1 MFTRAPRS
9 LLRLYTLFHR
19 GLSQLVAEPSLP
31 PSGSIVYE
39 NSAHIH
45 QSRPLRL
52 NDLRDNA
59 GAKKKKVRVG
69 RGRGSGCGKTSGRG
83 QKGQKARNSVPLGF
97 EGGQTPLHKRFP
109 KRRHYDPF
117 ARNLEEV
124 PLGRIQRYID
134 IGRISRDAEVG
145 IRELVKSGCV
155 RKPKDG
161 YVLVG
166 GGGAF
171 VEGIKIQ
178 VTECDP
184 EAARQVIAN
193 GGSVELA
200 WYNRLGFLKL
210 LRPERWAK
218 KKLPLPRWARP
229 PPKFQHRYPDRRDD
243 GLPIRKLE
251 SMEDVD
257 QLSNVWKRIIHLRE
271 KKSLI

>member
-1 MFTRAPRS
+1 MLTRTSRFLPRF
-9 LLRLYTLFHR
+9 YTLAHR
-19 GLSQLVAEPSLP
+19 GLSQLVTDSSTPAP
-31 PSGSIVYE
+31 GSIVYKDA
-39 NSAHIH
+39 SQIHRAH
-45 QSRPLRL
+45 PFRL
-52 NDLRDNA
+52 NDLRDNI

-83 QKGQKARNSVPLGF
+83 QKGQKARNSVAVGF
-97 EGGQTPLHKRFP
+97 EGGQTPLQKRLP
-109 KRRHYDPF
+109 KRRYYDPF
-117 ARNLEEV
+117 ARALEQV

-134 IGRISRDAEVG
+134 IGRISRDKEVG

-171 VEGIKIQ
+171 AEGIKIQ

-184 EAARQVIAN
+184 DAARQVIAN

-218 KKLPLPRWARP
+218 KNLPLPRWARP
-229 PPKFQHRYPDRRDD
+229 PPKFQHRYPDRRED

-251 SMEDVD
+251 TMEDVEKVSD
-257 QLSNVWKRIIHLRE
+257 AWKRIIHLR
-271 KKSLI
+271 KKKNLL